1 MKKAFFCLVSIFY
14 LLTNAVAQTDTSS
27 TTVVN
32 PTLSGTIMD
41 ENNQQPLPYASI
53 INLNNGKGTISNEH
67 GNFTIDITNLKT
79 SDTIRFQCIGY
90 KTKELTIER
99 IASNAPILLS
109 ENIYALDE
117 VLVLGT
123 TPKVK
128 DIIEGILE
136 NKEVNYRLIT
146 HKKQV
151 FIRKKSSSDFLD
163 FKLNYKKSTL
173 SDLSPEIVKS
183 IEEHTP
189 KHSTSYSDFLGYVYS
204 MEDEEKKSQLKIVPI
219 KTVELKSKDI
229 TELESSYSVF
239 DSLFSNTKEKEYWKV
254 KTGILGT
261 KINFSNKDDKDS
273 TNYQSLK
280 SYSNRVNNHLSYSTF
295 EDDDLWEFLHK
306 TKRYNYTIIGG
317 TSINNESVY
326 IIDFTPKR
334 KGIYEGRLYVAIK
347 SSALI
352 RADYKYAPDKFG
364 MNVHLLGIGYTQT
377 IFNGSIYFE
386 KNNGNYNLKY
396 FSHQSEYKI
405 SVNRKIALQHK
416 KKRFLFDKKLNELKV
431 GLDFSQI
438 HKESLELLV
447 IDKQEITADEFE
459 GFKQQDKMEITYI
472 NQFDESLWKGYTTI
486 TPTKQMKEYK
496 KLEE

>member
-1 MKKAFFCLVSIFY
+1 MKKTFFCLVSIFF
-14 LLTNAVAQTDTSS
+14 LLTNATAQTNIPSDTI
-27 TTVVN
+27 VN
-32 PTLSGTIMD
+32 ATLSATILD
-41 ENNQQPLPYASI
+41 KSSQQPLPYANI

-67 GNFTIDITNLKT
+67 GNFTIDIANLKMN
-79 SDTIRFQCIGY
+79 DTIRFQCIGY

-99 IASNAPILLS
+99 IANNTPILLS
-109 ENIYALDE
+109 ENIYTLDE

-123 TPKVK
+123 TPNPVEIVK
-128 DIIEGILE
+128 GILE
-136 NKEVNYRLIT
+136 NRELNYKNT
-146 HKKQV
+146 PHKKRV
-151 FIRKKSSSDFLD
+151 FIRERSTSNFLD

-189 KHSTSYSDFLGYVYS
+189 KHSTSYSDFLGYIYS
-204 MEDEEKKSQLKIVPI
+204 KENEEKKNQLKIEPI

-229 TELESSYSVF
+229 TELESTYSVF

-261 KINFSNKDDKDS
+261 KINVSNKDDKDS
-273 TNYQSLK
+273 TNYTSLK
-280 SYSNRVNNHLSYSTF
+280 SYGKSVNNHLSYSTF

-306 TKRYNYTIIGG
+306 TNRYKYTIIGG
-317 TSINNESVY
+317 TTINNENVY

-334 KGIYEGRLYVAIK
+334 KGEFEGRMYVGIK
-347 SSALI
+347 NSALI
-352 RADYKYAPDKFG
+352 RADYKYAPEKFG
-364 MNVHLLGIGYTQT
+364 MDVHLFGIGYTQT

-386 KNNGNYNLKY
+386 KNKENYNLKY

-431 GLDFSQI
+431 GLDFYQV
-438 HKESLELLV
+438 HEESLELLV
-447 IDKQEITADEFE
+447 IDNNEITTDEFE
-459 GFKQQDKMEITYI
+459 GFKQQGKMEITYI
-472 NQFDESLWKGYTTI
+472 NQFDENLWKGYTTI

-496 KLEE
+496 KIE